1 MLIPFRGKTPKIH
14 PSVYIAE
21 GAKLIGDVEVGEEG
35 SIWFN
40 TVIRAD
46 INFIRIGRRS
56 NVQDNCMF
64 HLTKDLPVI
73 VGDEVTFGH
82 SVSAHG
88 CVIEDLCL
96 IGIGAV
102 ILDDA
107 VIGRGSIVAAGA
119 VVPPGLKVPPHSLVM
134 GVPAKVVKDLGP
146 DSVEKVRVYSNNYV
160 NYAKEFLKER
170 EAVQAAGI
178 GR

>member
-1 MLIPFRGKTPKIH
+1 MLIPFQGRQPRIH

-35 SIWFN
+35 SVWFN
-40 TVIRAD
+40 TVLRGD

-56 NVQDNCMF
+56 NVQDNCVF
-64 HLTKDLPVI
+64 HLTRKLPVI

-82 SVSAHG
+82 SVTAHG

-107 VIGRGSIVAAGA
+107 VIGTGSIVAAGA
-119 VVPPGLKVPPHSLVM
+119 VVPPGLKVPPRSLVM
-134 GVPAKVVKDLGP
+134 GVPGKVVKTLPP
-146 DSVEKVRVYSNNYV
+146 DSADSIRNYANNYV
-160 NYAKEFLKER
+160 GYAKAFLAEQ
-170 EAVQAAGI
+170 EAAG
-178 GR
+178 GAH